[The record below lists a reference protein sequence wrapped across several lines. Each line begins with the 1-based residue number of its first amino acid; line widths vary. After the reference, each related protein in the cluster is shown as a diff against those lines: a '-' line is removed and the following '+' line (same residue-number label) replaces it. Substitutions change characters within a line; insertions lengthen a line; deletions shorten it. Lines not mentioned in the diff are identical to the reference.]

1 MDSWALVIGI
11 DRYELPDANLR
22 GATRDALMM
31 REWLVDP
38 AGGNVQDS
46 NVILLLSP
54 REDAE
59 PPGVE
64 ARLATQGNI
73 LDAIAELIMRSGGGG
88 ERLFFFFAGH
98 GVSTFVDASEEN
110 ALVAADFTGIR
121 TQNSVA
127 LRTLWEYFE
136 TWQFKDQFFFIDAC
150 RNIPVDFDFRVGEW
164 TQPRRRD
171 PGVPPVQQFILY
183 ATSPGLR
190 AAETGPPGDERGHFT
205 DALLA
210 GLRGAGAAKAW
221 SQANRSYDV
230 RWDRLVRYVKADVER
245 RRVEVGGAAGG
256 SVFQIPQESP
266 KRGVAGRDP
275 DPVLSRFPARTFPA
289 EKLTINLKPE
299 DVYSVAE
306 IVISHAWGE
315 PLTIKDHIPHL
326 PVEFELE
333 PNVYLVRGTAPNY
346 GVAYYGDPLELYSSR
361 AIEVD
366 FVPLAPG
373 EPPAER
379 AGTPDGTRAT
389 AAATGSADDSQ
400 RGGLVATSSDS
411 LATLEISDAA
421 GQTLRTAT
429 GTAELDDIPAG
440 VYRVK
445 LRTPENEVV
454 EQLVELAPGGQQEIS
469 VTAPEPSDAGAVN
482 SFVAAA
488 GGRVHADNTAELLEG
503 GSHVA
508 APRLSTVLGVAGATA
523 ISNHASARSLG
534 MHAMPNEFGLQPNSG
549 VSLLLGVDW
558 TDAAHAQDYLSA
570 VGIRV
575 WRLGEPIPEASQQ
588 ARPIEKMAFAA
599 EYAQALAP
607 GTYWLALEPPDTAAG
622 VVITIPVFPAR
633 VTLATVQLG
642 GPQPHIFE
650 YAPSA
655 DPDRSSE
662 PEAVRRLE
670 VMERLL
676 VGGQLRAAFE
686 TARSILESPG
696 IADPLGT
703 SLAAYIALRA
713 GRLSDADPAIERLVD
728 EYAHLSDV
736 HILRGES
743 DAAAGR
749 PGAVDAFSRAVAEGA
764 PIFAEGLTRLLE
776 GLRAYDIEHPRAELV
791 RHIFDRHLTGSMW
804 SAWRPDPLHARQ
816 LLIP

>member
-1 MDSWALVIGI
+1 MDTWALVIGI
-11 DRYELPDANLR
+11 DRYELPDANLS
-22 GATRDALMM
+22 GASRDALMM

-38 AGGNVQDS
+38 AGGNVPDG

-64 ARLATQGNI
+64 SRLATQGNI

-88 ERLFFFFAGH
+88 ERLYFFFAGH

-110 ALVAADFTGIR
+110 ALVAADFTGTR

-190 AAETGPPGDERGHFT
+190 AAETGAPGDERGHFT

-221 SQANRSYDV
+221 SRANRSYDV
-230 RWDRLVRYVKADVER
+230 RWDRLVRYVKDDVER
-245 RRVEVGGAAGG
+245 RRIEVGGAAGG
-256 SVFQIPQESP
+256 GVFQVPQESP

-275 DPVLSRFPARTFPA
+275 DPVLSRFPPRAFPP
-289 EKLTINLKPE
+289 ERLTIDLKPE

-306 IVISHAWGE
+306 IIISHAWGE
-315 PLTIKDHIPHL
+315 PLTIKDNIPHL

-346 GVAYYGDPLELYSSR
+346 GVAYYGDPLELYTSR

-373 EPPAER
+373 DHTVEH
-379 AGTPDGTRAT
+379 AGIVDDSGAT
-389 AAATGSADDSQ
+389 AADSDDVP
-400 RGGLVATSSDS
+400 RGGSLVATSSDS
-411 LATLEISDAA
+411 LATLELTDAA
-421 GQTLRTAT
+421 GRTLHTGT
-429 GTAELDDIPAG
+429 GTAELDDVPAG

-454 EQLVELAPGGQQEIS
+454 EQLVELAPGDRQEIS
-469 VTAPEPSDAGAVN
+469 VAAPEAPDTGAVT
-482 SFVAAA
+482 SFVTAA
-488 GGRVHADNTAELLEG
+488 GGRVLADNTAELHEG
-503 GSHVA
+503 GGPVA
-508 APRLSTVLGVAGATA
+508 APRLSTVLGVAGAAA
-523 ISNHASARSLG
+523 IGDDASARSLG
-534 MHAMPNEFGLQPNSG
+534 MRAVPNGFAAQSDGG
-549 VSLLLGVDW
+549 VSLVLGVDW
-558 TDAAHAQDYLSA
+558 TDADRARDYLSA

-575 WRLGEPIPEASQQ
+575 WRLGEPVPETCQH
-588 ARPIEKMAFAA
+588 ARPIEKMGFAA

-607 GTYWLALEPPDTAAG
+607 GMYWLALEPPDPAARM
-622 VVITIPVFPAR
+622 VITIAVFPAR

-655 DPDRSSE
+655 GFDRSSE

-676 VGGQLRAAFE
+676 VGGQLGAAFE
-686 TARSILESPG
+686 TARNILESPG
-696 IADPLGT
+696 IVDPLGT

-713 GRLSDADPAIERLVD
+713 GRVADAEPAIERLVD
-728 EYAHLSDV
+728 EYGHLSDV
-736 HILRGES
+736 HLLRGES

-749 PGAVDAFSRAVAEGA
+749 PGAVDAFARAVAEGA
-764 PIFAEGLTRLLE
+764 PVFAEGLTRLLE
-776 GLRAYDIEHPRAELV
+776 GLRAYGIEHPHSGLV
-791 RHIFDRHLTGSMW
+791 RHIFERHLTGSMW
-804 SAWRPDPLHARQ
+804 SAWRPDTLRAGH
-816 LLIP
+816 LLIE